1 MLDYLLLILG
11 FIFLHFG
18 AESFIKGSSRLAYL
32 YRVKPIIIGLTI
44 VAFGTSSPEA
54 FVSILAAIQKS
65 EGISIGNIVGSNIA
79 NIGLVL
85 GLSSLIK
92 PIKVEP
98 SILKRELPF
107 MIIVTIIFYIFC
119 LDLNLSRIEGG
130 LLFIGII
137 GFILFQI
144 KYGGENSG
152 KKLTLIQRNK
162 RVKNILLTLIGL
174 ILLLSGA
181 QLLIRAGVNIALKLG
196 VSQFVIGLTMI
207 AIGTSLPELAT
218 SLVGVIK
225 GESDISLGNIVGS
238 NIFNLLFVMGMASLI
253 LPLKIESSMLIVEY
267 PIMLLLSF
275 LIFYFLKSKFILNR
289 IEGFVL
295 LFLYCSFIII
305 LFLK

>member
-1 MLDYLLLILG
+1 ILG

-44 VAFGTSSPEA
+44 VAFGTSAPEA